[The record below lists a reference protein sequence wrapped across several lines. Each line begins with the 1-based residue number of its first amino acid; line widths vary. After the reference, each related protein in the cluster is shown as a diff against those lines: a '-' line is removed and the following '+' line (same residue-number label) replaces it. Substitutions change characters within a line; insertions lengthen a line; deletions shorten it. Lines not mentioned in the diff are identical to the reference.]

1 MYRFIYINFEDKIKP
16 KFYNLYF
23 AIYLLYYISLEHTSM
38 LSYLN
43 LPRTYVSFIFI
54 RWSSSYGNN
63 EERNDIYLD
72 DKKHRT

>member
-1 MYRFIYINFEDKIKP
+1 MMSNLS
-16 KFYNLYF
+16 YNLYF

-63 EERNDIYLD
+63 EERNELPIY
-72 DKKHRT
+72 KFGK